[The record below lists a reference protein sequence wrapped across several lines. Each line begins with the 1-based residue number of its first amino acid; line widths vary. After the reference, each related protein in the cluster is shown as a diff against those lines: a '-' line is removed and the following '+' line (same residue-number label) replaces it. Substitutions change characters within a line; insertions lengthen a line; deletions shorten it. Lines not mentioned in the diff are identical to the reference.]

1 MLIKCDSDSD
11 DDDDDNDNKVALI
24 QIGMREQSVAYFNL

>member
-11 DDDDDNDNKVALI
+11 DDDDDNNKVALI

>member
-1 MLIKCDSDSD
+1 MLIKCDSDS

>member
-1 MLIKCDSDSD
+1 MLIKCDSDD
-11 DDDDDNDNKVALI
+11 DDDDDKVALI

>member
-1 MLIKCDSDSD
+1 MLIKWDSD
-11 DDDDDNDNKVALI
+11 DDDDDKVALI